1 MVIFDEPSAALDSR
15 TENKILSNVMKSSNG
30 KLSIIITH
38 RFLNI
43 KKVNEIIVL
52 KSGEVEAV
60 GTHKQLLESSHT
72 YRDLYHA
79 QKEMI

>member
-1 MVIFDEPSAALDSR
+1 
-15 TENKILSNVMKSSNG
+15 MKSSNG

-60 GTHKQLLESSHT
+60 GTHKQLLESCHT
-72 YRDLYHA
+72 SCPKRNDITLTSILDKCIIKKTNA
-79 QKEMI
+79 

>member
-52 KSGEVEAV
+52 KLWVN
-60 GTHKQLLESSHT
+60 LDYLFRSS
-72 YRDLYHA
+72 Y
-79 QKEMI
+79 MSV